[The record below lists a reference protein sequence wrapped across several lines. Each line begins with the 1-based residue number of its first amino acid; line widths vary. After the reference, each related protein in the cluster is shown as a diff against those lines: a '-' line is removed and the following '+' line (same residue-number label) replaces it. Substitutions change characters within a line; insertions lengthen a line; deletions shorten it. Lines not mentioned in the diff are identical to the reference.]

1 MIKEILKVT
10 PPIDKNLLKKR
21 FGAAS
26 STYGEHAK
34 VQQRMAVRLVEMA
47 QMYLSAKQGRVLEF
61 GCGTGLL
68 TQQIIK
74 HFSVG
79 HYVIND
85 LVGDVSGL
93 VHTILKNRVTKQQ
106 FIAGDVECLDLP
118 DALDSIWS
126 GATIQWINQLQP
138 FFYKLSQH
146 LKPGAYL
153 LVSSFGPNNYKEIK
167 ATTGNGIAYET
178 KEQLISAASS
188 GFELIAFEEWQEQL
202 WFNSPLEV
210 LKHMRST
217 GVNGVSACSWTKGKM
232 NAFCNSYSQWAQS
245 DGYPLTY
252 HPYLMVFKKN

>member
-1 MIKEILKVT
+1 MVEELLELK
-10 PPIDKNLLKKR
+10 PQIDKVLLKKR
-21 FGAAS
+21 FESAAS
-26 STYGEHAK
+26 TYCAHAK
-34 VQQRMAVRLVEMA
+34 VQQHMAVRLVEMA
-47 QMYLSAKQGRVLEF
+47 QMYLPIKQERLMEF

-74 HFSVG
+74 YFSVG
-79 HYVIND
+79 DYVIND
-85 LVGDVSGL
+85 LVDRVSGL
-93 VHTILKNRVTKQQ
+93 VHTILKNRVAKQQ

-167 ATTGNGIAYET
+167 ATTGNGIAYKT

-188 GFELIAFEEWQEQL
+188 GFELMAFEEWHEQL
-202 WFNSPLEV
+202 WFSTPLEV

-217 GVNGVSACSWTKGKM
+217 GVNGVSACSWTKGRM
-232 NAFCNSYSQWAQS
+232 STFCNSYSQLAQS